1 MAFTN
6 EKHSH
11 VILSL
16 VFKVSANEE
25 KEKGEIF
32 LLGIHKL
39 SKFIECKTK
48 MLPRIA

>member
-1 MAFTN
+1 MAFTH

-16 VFKVSANEE
+16 VFKVSAANEE
-25 KEKGEIF
+25 KEKGEHF

-39 SKFIECKTK
+39 SKIHR
-48 MLPRIA
+48 M